1 MPDNTT
7 AATTTF
13 IPTATAT
20 ETAKPANFKK
30 WGTLVV
36 LSLALAIIIIDTTIL
51 NVSLGTIIR
60 EFKTTIQNIQ
70 WVITA
75 YSLTLAALT
84 ITGGRL
90 GDFFGRKRMFMLGAI
105 IFAIGSTITSFSHNV
120 PTMIWGEAII
130 EGIGAALMMPATA
143 SLLVTTFKGR
153 ERAIAFGVWGGIAA
167 ASSAV
172 GPVLGGW
179 LTTHYSWR
187 WAFRVNIFVALLLLV
202 GSIIIAEAR
211 DSAEKPQ
218 LDWLGV
224 FLSATGLL
232 ALVFGIIEASQY
244 GWWLAKQTFVA
255 FGSTVSFGHLS
266 VTVPALLLGA
276 ILLTL
281 FVWWE
286 ATAEKNGRT
295 PLVSLELFKNRQF
308 ISGAVTTAV
317 MMLGMSGLI
326 FSLPVFLQSVRQLDA
341 FHTGLALLPLSFA
354 VMIVAP
360 LAAALSHRFNPKY
373 LIQAG
378 LVLNGLGYLVMN
390 RMINV
395 DATVATFAPG
405 LVLFGAGMGLVMS
418 QINNLT
424 LSAVSVQEAGEAS
437 GVNNTLRQLGS
448 TLGSAIIGSVLL
460 TALAT
465 NLVGGVAKSQK
476 IPTALKPAIS
486 QQVATQ
492 TSNVEFSGGAQISGS
507 SSPAIRQEIVAI
519 SHQATVDANKKT
531 LAFGVLFSLLG
542 LLVSISLPKIKNE
555 HVEREESAATGH

>member
-1 MPDNTT
+1 MPDTIANP
-7 AATTTF
+7 AATINSPQLSF
-13 IPTATAT
+13 SQKIASP
-20 ETAKPANFKK
+20 NFKK

-90 GDFFGRKRMFMLGAI
+90 GDFFGRKKMFVLGAI
-105 IFAIGSTITSFSHNV
+105 IFAIGSTVTSFSHNV

-143 SLLVTTFKGR
+143 SLLITTFKGR

-202 GSIIIAEAR
+202 GSIIISEAR
-211 DSAEKPQ
+211 DSNEKPQ

-224 FLSATGLL
+224 LLSSTGLL
-232 ALVFGIIEASQY
+232 AVVFGIIEASQY
-244 GWWLAKQTFVA
+244 GWWFAKQTFVT
-255 FGSTVSFGHLS
+255 FGSAISFGRLS
-266 VTVPALLLGA
+266 IVPPALALGFLLLG
-276 ILLTL
+276 L

-286 ATAEKNGRT
+286 ATAEKHGRT
-295 PLVSLELFKNRQF
+295 PLVSLALFKNRQF
-308 ISGAVTTAV
+308 ISGALTTSV
-317 MMLGMSGLI
+317 MMLGMAGLI
-326 FSLPVFLQSVRQLDA
+326 FSLPVFLQAVRGLDA

-373 LIQAG
+373 LIQIG

-395 DATVATFAPG
+395 NATVITFAPG

-424 LSAVSVQEAGEAS
+424 LSAVSPQQSGEAS

-465 NLVGGVAKSQK
+465 NLAAGINKSPV
-476 IPTALKPAIS
+476 IPTELKPSLS

-492 TSNVEFSGGAQISGS
+492 TSNVEFSGGAQIVGNN
-507 SSPAIRQEIVAI
+507 PAIGNEIVKV

-531 LAFGVLFSLLG
+531 LLFGILFSILG
-542 LLVSISLPKIKNE
+542 LLVSISLPRVTNLGRDE
-555 HVEREESAATGH
+555 TAAGH